1 MATTNK
7 QSIKDLQS
15 NVRAKREAVADIE
28 STLNSYDEILLK
40 RELKEDEQKA
50 QREQSIKLNVAQRE
64 LNSAMRELQETIENE
79 KAAAVTRE
87 PQKTSA
93 QRLREV
99 LKGVRE
105 GKLSREVV
113 LGGDGGVQASGAVNL
128 TIQDI
133 IPTLTE
139 GTSLPAG
146 ATLVTGVTGNEV
158 WPVSA
163 DDVEMT
169 EQGETDALKDQTLSF
184 DKINVSPKRVGLLV
198 YVSNSAI
205 EDASFDLLGFV
216 QKKFANAFKKYMAEK
231 LYSQAAWDG
240 NKGPFSSKTADGTI
254 TLGTT
259 AYKGILKAVA
269 DLTNEGYD
277 ASKVCLVM
285 DATTEADLKATP
297 KAEGQGGFVIEN
309 GKCAGYD
316 YVVSHFINTK
326 LNSDKS
332 ALEATP
338 DRYLGV
344 GLFQY
349 EALQQHGDIR
359 LNIDATSAAVTSK
372 DVTAMVLNTRMS
384 FTDLSVK
391 TTTNGKKNTKS
402 TAFRLYKVAE
412 AAAAEVAEAAA
423 AGAGA

>member
-412 AAAAEVAEAAA
+412 AAAA
-423 AGAGA
+423 GAGA

>member
-1 MATTNK
+1 MTTTNK

-28 STLNSYDEILLK
+28 SKLNSYDEILLK

-64 LNSAMRELQETIENE
+64 LNSVMRELQEAIENE

-412 AAAAEVAEAAA
+412 AAAA
-423 AGAGA
+423 GAGA

>member
-1 MATTNK
+1 MPTSTNK
-7 QSIKDLQS
+7 KSIKDLQS

-28 STLNSYDEILLK
+28 SKLNSYDEILLK

-64 LNSAMRELQETIENE
+64 LNSAMRELQEAIENE

-87 PQKTSA
+87 PAKTA
-93 QRLREV
+93 GQRLREV

-113 LGGDGGVQASGAVNL
+113 LGGDSGVQASGAVDL

-139 GTSLPAG
+139 GTALPAG
-146 ATLVTGVTGNEV
+146 ATLVSGVTGNEV

-205 EDASFDLLGFV
+205 EDAHFDLLGFV
-216 QKKFANAFKKYMAEK
+216 QTKFGNAAAKYIAEK
-231 LYSQAAWDG
+231 LYSQADWDG
-240 NKGPFSSKTADGTI
+240 NKGPFSNKAVDGTI

-259 AYKGILKAVA
+259 AYRDILKAVA
-269 DLTNEGYD
+269 KLTDAGYD
-277 ASKVCLVM
+277 SSKVCLVM

-316 YVVSHFINTK
+316 YIVSHFVNTK
-326 LNSDKS
+326 LNAGKT

-349 EALQQHGDIR
+349 EAIQQHGDVR

-372 DVTAMVLNTRMS
+372 DVTALVLNTRMS

-391 TTTNGKKNTKS
+391 TTTNGKKNTTT
-402 TAFRLYKVAE
+402 TAFGLYKIAE
-412 AAAAEVAEAAA
+412 PAA
-423 AGAGA
+423 AGAGE

>member
-1 MATTNK
+1 MTTTNK

-15 NVRAKREAVADIE
+15 NVRAKREAVADID
-28 STLNSYDEILLK
+28 SKLNSYDEILLK

-64 LNSAMRELQETIENE
+64 LNSAMRELQEAIENE

-93 QRLREV
+93 QRLREL

-139 GTSLPAG
+139 GTALPAG

-240 NKGPFSSKTADGTI
+240 NKGPFSNKKEDGTV

-259 AYKGILKAVA
+259 AYKEILKAVA

-277 ASKVCLVM
+277 SSKVCLVM
-285 DATTEADLKATP
+285 DATTEADLKGTP
-297 KAEGQGGFVIEN
+297 KAVGQGGFVIEN

-391 TTTNGKKNTKS
+391 TTTNGKKNTTS

-412 AAAAEVAEAAA
+412 AAAA
-423 AGAGA
+423 GAGA

>member
-1 MATTNK
+1 MTTTNK

-28 STLNSYDEILLK
+28 SKLNSYDEILLK

-64 LNSAMRELQETIENE
+64 LNSAMRELQEAIENE

-93 QRLREV
+93 QRLREL

-139 GTSLPAG
+139 GTALPAG

-216 QKKFANAFKKYMAEK
+216 QKKFANAFKKYLAEK

-412 AAAAEVAEAAA
+412 AAAA
-423 AGAGA
+423 GAGA

>member
-28 STLNSYDEILLK
+28 SKLNSYDEILLK

-64 LNSAMRELQETIENE
+64 LNSAMRELQEAIENE

-93 QRLREV
+93 QRLREL

-113 LGGDGGVQASGAVNL
+113 LGGVGGVQASGAVDL

-205 EDASFDLLGFV
+205 DDASFDLLGFV
-216 QKKFANAFKKYMAEK
+216 QKKFGNAFKKYLAEK

-240 NKGPFSSKTADGTI
+240 NKGPFSNKKEDGTI
-254 TLGTT
+254 SLGTT
-259 AYKGILKAVA
+259 AYKEILKAVA
-269 DLTNEGYD
+269 KLTDAGYD
-277 ASKVCLVM
+277 SSKVCLVM

-349 EALQQHGDIR
+349 EAIQQHGDIR
-359 LNIDATSAAVTSK
+359 LNNDATSAAVTSK

-384 FTDLSVK
+384 FTDLSAK
-391 TTTNGKKNTKS
+391 TTTNGKKNTTS
-402 TAFRLYKVAE
+402 TAFGLYKIV
-412 AAAAEVAEAAA
+412 EAAA

>member
-1 MATTNK
+1 MATTTSK
-7 QSIKDLQS
+7 KSIKDLQS

-28 STLNSYDEILLK
+28 SKLNNFDEILLK
-40 RELKEDEQKA
+40 RELKEEEQKA

-64 LNSAMRELQETIENE
+64 LNSAMRELQEAIENE

-87 PQKTSA
+87 PAKSSA
-93 QRLREV
+93 QRFREM

-105 GKLSREVV
+105 GKLSREVT

-139 GTSLPAG
+139 GTALPAG

-198 YVSNSAI
+198 YISNAAI
-205 EDASFDLLGFV
+205 DDASFDLLGFA
-216 QKKFANAFKKYMAEK
+216 QKKFNNAGKKYFAEK
-231 LYSQAAWDG
+231 LYSQAAWEG
-240 NKGPFSSKTADGTI
+240 NKGPFSGKTPDGTI
-254 TLGTT
+254 TLGPT
-259 AYKGILKAVA
+259 AYKDILKAVA
-269 DLTNEGYD
+269 KLTDAGYD
-277 ASKVCLVM
+277 SSKVCLVM
-285 DATTEADLKATP
+285 DATTEADLKATA

-326 LNSDKS
+326 LNSDKT

-349 EALQQHGDIR
+349 EAIQQHGDVR
-359 LNIDATSAAVTSK
+359 LNIDSTSAAVTQK
-372 DVTAMVLNTRMS
+372 DVTAIVLNTRVS
-384 FTDLSVK
+384 FTDLSAK

-402 TAFRLYKVAE
+402 TAFGLYKIAE
-412 AAAAEVAEAAA
+412 PAAAAAAA
-423 AGAGA
+423 TGN